1 MSKTIAVSDQTFQS
15 EVLDSDVPVLVDYWA
30 EWCGP
35 CRMAG
40 PVLDKLAK
48 DYAGKVKVCKLNVD
62 EARQTATERGIMSIP
77 TLHLFKDGQVVEQIV
92 GVTPNFE
99 RDLKKKID
107 KHLQQ

>member
-1 MSKTIAVSDQTFQS
+1 MSKAIAVSDQTFQS

-35 CRMAG
+35 CRMAA
-40 PVLDKLAK
+40 PVLDKIAK

-107 KHLQQ
+107 KHLQE